1 MKKIIRMTE
10 SDLTR
15 LVKRVI
21 REQAAA
27 KTPDLEAIK
36 KQIVGK
42 KVGLT
47 STGKFINSDGPDT
60 KLNFQD
66 GDVFTTFLIEDATT
80 NYAGEGLI
88 MSGKDLKAVDNRGVD
103 KIVLELGQVNI
114 STLTWRGCKK
124 PKNFTAKGMQ
134 RVGYSSASP
143 NQLSKGEMGVS
154 NPALSDI
161 LFKAFGCAADIDTTP
176 DFQP

>member
-1 MKKIIRMTE
+1 MKKIISMTE

-21 REQAAA
+21 KEQEAA

-47 STGKFINSDGPDT
+47 SVNGTFQADGKTTAP
-60 KLNFQD
+60 NFQR
-66 GDVFTTFLIEDATT
+66 GEVFTTFLIEGVSLDSS
-80 NYAGEGLI
+80 GRLI
-88 MSGKDLKAVDNRGVD
+88 MKGKDLKTVDNRGVPQSM
-103 KIVLELGQVNI
+103 LAFGQVNI
-114 STLTWRGCKK
+114 DTLIFNGCQD
-124 PKNFTAKGMQ
+124 PRSFTAKGIQ
-134 RVGYSSASP
+134 RVGVSELSTYEV
-143 NQLSKGEMGVS
+143 SKGSMYVG
-154 NPALSDI
+154 NPTLSDM
-161 LFKAFGCAADIDTTP
+161 LFKAFGCAPDIDATP

>member
-47 STGKFINSDGPDT
+47 SNNGKFLSDEYDT
-60 KLNFQD
+60 KPNFQA

-80 NYAGEGLI
+80 QTGEGLTI
-88 MSGKDLKAVDNRGVD
+88 IGKDLKAVDNRGVD
-103 KIVLELGQVNI
+103 KSPLEFGQVKI
-114 STLTWRGCKK
+114 DKLIWTGCKAPSK
-124 PKNFTAKGMQ
+124 FTAYVMQ
-134 RVGYSSASP
+134 RVGYSSASDY
-143 NQLSKGEMGVS
+143 QLSNGYMGVS

-161 LFKAFGCAADIDTTP
+161 LFKAFGCAADIDATP

>member
-47 STGKFINSDGPDT
+47 SITGTFQAEGKDT
-60 KLNFQD
+60 KPNFQK
-66 GDVFTTFLIEDATT
+66 GDVFTTFLIEDA
-80 NYAGEGLI
+80 NLSNGRLI
-88 MSGKDLKAVDNRGVD
+88 MTGKDLKAVDNRGVE
-103 KIVLELGQVNI
+103 KSALEFGQVKIN
-114 STLTWRGCKK
+114 TLIFKGCED
-124 PKNFTAKGMQ
+124 PKTFTAMGIQ
-134 RVGYSSASP
+134 RVGYGELSTYEE
-143 NQLSKGEMGVS
+143 SKGNMFVS
-154 NPALSDI
+154 NPTLSDI
-161 LFKAFGCAADIDTTP
+161 LFKAFGCAPDIDVTP

>member
-21 REQAAA
+21 KEQEAA

-47 STGKFINSDGPDT
+47 SVTGTFQSEGKDGKP
-60 KLNFQD
+60 NFQR
-66 GDVFTTFLIEDATT
+66 GEVFTTFLIEGVSLDSS
-80 NYAGEGLI
+80 GRLI
-88 MSGKDLKAVDNRGVD
+88 MKGKDLKTVNSRGVPQS
-103 KIVLELGQVNI
+103 LAFGQVNI
-114 STLTWRGCKK
+114 DTLIFNGCND
-124 PKNFTAKGMQ
+124 PKSFTAKGIQ
-134 RVGYSSASP
+134 RVGVSEASVYEV
-143 NQLSKGEMGVS
+143 SKGSMYVG
-154 NPALSDI
+154 NPTLSDM
-161 LFKAFGCAADIDTTP
+161 LFKAFGCAADIDATP
-176 DFQP
+176 DFRP

>member
-21 REQAAA
+21 KEQEAA

-47 STGKFINSDGPDT
+47 SISGTFQAEGKDT
-60 KLNFQD
+60 KPNFQR
-66 GDVFTTFLIEDATT
+66 GDVFTTFLIENAEFDSV
-80 NYAGEGLI
+80 NGRLI
-88 MSGKDLKAVDNRGVD
+88 MKGKDLKAVDNRGVESTN
-103 KIVLELGQVNI
+103 LSFGQVKIN
-114 STLTWRGCKK
+114 TLIFKGCKD
-124 PKNFTAKGMQ
+124 PKTFTAMGVQ
-134 RVGYSSASP
+134 RVGVSELSTY
-143 NQLSKGEMGVS
+143 QVSKGSMYVG
-154 NPALSDI
+154 NPTLSDI
-161 LFKAFGCAADIDTTP
+161 LFKAFGCAPDIDATP